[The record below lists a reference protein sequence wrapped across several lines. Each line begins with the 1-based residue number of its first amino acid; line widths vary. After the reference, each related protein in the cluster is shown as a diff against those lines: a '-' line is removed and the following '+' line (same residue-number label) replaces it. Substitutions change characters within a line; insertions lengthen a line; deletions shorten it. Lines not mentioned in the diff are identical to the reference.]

1 MGKIGDKQKMTTE
14 EKIESIQEFIND
26 TKECMADTPPQGITG
41 TILLPHQVLKQ
52 QIKEA
57 EELLEK
63 LNS

>member
-1 MGKIGDKQKMTTE
+1 MTTE

-41 TILLPHQVLKQ
+41 TILPPHQVLKQ